1 MEALRRHLG
10 LGPIVSVGTSY
21 GGMVAMAHAARYP
34 DAVSRLIL
42 VVTAAHGGFIPRAI
56 EILHERGTE
65 EQQRVCETLWSG
77 GFRSAD
83 ELSHYYDVMG
93 PLYALRHDPAA
104 AKAVQGRAIHTP
116 EPLNRAF
123 GPTGFL
129 RSFDLRPELPKITAP
144 TLILS
149 GKHDWICPPEFSR
162 EIAGLI
168 PGSRLVEI
176 ENSSHSVRVDAPDV
190 LLRELTAFIRIV

>member
-1 MEALRRHLG
+1 
-10 LGPIVSVGTSY
+10 
-21 GGMVAMAHAARYP
+21 MAHAARYP

-42 VVTAAHGGFIPRAI
+42 VVTAAHGGFIPHAL

-65 EQQRVCETLWSG
+65 EQQRVCQNLWTG
-77 GFRSAD
+77 GFHSRED
-83 ELSHYYDVMG
+83 LRHYYDVMG
-93 PLYALRHDPAA
+93 PLYSLRHDPRAA
-104 AKAVQGRAIHTP
+104 AATQGRAIHSP

-129 RSFDLRPELPKITAP
+129 RSFDLRPELTRIVAP
-144 TLILS
+144 TLILA
-149 GKHDWICPPEFSR
+149 GRHDWICPPEFSR

-168 PGSRLVEI
+168 PGSRLIEI

-190 LLRELTAFIRIV
+190 LLRELTAFIQGA